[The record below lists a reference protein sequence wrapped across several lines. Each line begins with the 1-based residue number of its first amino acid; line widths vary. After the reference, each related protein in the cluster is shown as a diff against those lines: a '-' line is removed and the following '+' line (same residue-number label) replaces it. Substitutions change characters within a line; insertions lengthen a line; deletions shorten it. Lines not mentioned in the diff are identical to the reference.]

1 MRRAALTG
9 LLLLAIAGCDEAAM
23 SASSDRGTVVEAGGT
38 KLRITKG
45 ETIDALADGPLTMLH
60 VARADS
66 KAIGP
71 GDEAAARAA
80 YAAYCADK
88 GGPGVGGEGY
98 FSQFGGTPVWKFGE
112 CGA

>member
-1 MRRAALTG
+1 MAL
-9 LLLLAIAGCDEAAM
+9 AGCDEASM
-23 SASSDRGTVVEAGGT
+23 SGAGDRGTVLDAGGT
-38 KLRITKG
+38 KMRVSEG
-45 ETIDALADGPLTMLH
+45 ETINALADGPLKMLH
-60 VARADS
+60 VARADG
-66 KAIGP
+66 KATRP

-98 FSQFGGTPVWKFGE
+98 YSQFGAAPTWKFGD